1 MAPTTEIVALA
12 RTIASEHGLD
22 PALVCAVV
30 EQESA
35 WDAHAI
41 RCEPGFRARYVAPL
55 ELSPTEEIARS
66 ISWGLL
72 QVMGEGRAN
81 MVSRGIFSAPCAI
94 RQKA

>member
-1 MAPTTEIVALA
+1 MAPTTEIVVLA

-41 RCEPGFRARYVAPL
+41 R
-55 ELSPTEEIARS
+55 
-66 ISWGLL
+66 
-72 QVMGEGRAN
+72 
-81 MVSRGIFSAPCAI
+81 
-94 RQKA
+94 